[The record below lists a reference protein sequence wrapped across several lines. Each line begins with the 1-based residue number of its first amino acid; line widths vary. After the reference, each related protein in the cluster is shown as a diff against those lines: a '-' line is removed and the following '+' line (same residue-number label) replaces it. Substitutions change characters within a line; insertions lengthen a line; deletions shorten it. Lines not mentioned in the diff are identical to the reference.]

1 MQIDTNAP
9 VTARDS
15 ILIHAPLERVWAL
28 QANIEQWTQWQPNIN
43 RAVLEGEL
51 KAGSVFRWKAQ
62 GLAITSTLQVVDP
75 CHQIGW
81 TGGSLGMKA
90 IHLWHFEA
98 TPEGTRV
105 TVEESLSGWFTRLL
119 AWFDRAFLTKSIASS
134 LALLK
139 AQAEKST

>member
-28 QANIEQWTQWQPNIN
+28 QANIEQWTQWQPNIS

-75 CHQIGW
+75 CRQIGW
-81 TGGSLGMKA
+81 TGVSLGMKA

-119 AWFDRAFLTKSIASS
+119 AWFDRTFLTKSMASS